1 MVTRLAD
8 GVWWFDLRGVN
19 AYLIDEAV
27 AGDGAGSG
35 VTLVD
40 AGLPWHGSRLVEGIA
55 EAGYELADIERILVT
70 HYDVDHVGGL
80 AGLDGLDAPIYVG
93 EADAELVAG
102 RRRPP
107 WHNHKG
113 LFQRAMAGFVSPPEN
128 PVEQVTDGDTV
139 GTFTVYATPGHT
151 PGHIAYVS
159 EAASVGLL
167 GDLVR
172 ESGGSLQPSPWL
184 LSYATDEVARSIA
197 DLDGRAP
204 AFEVLGV
211 GHGRPFERDGRDRLA
226 EVANRR

>member
-8 GVWWFDLRGVN
+8 GVWWIDLRGVN

-40 AGLPWHGSRLVEGIA
+40 AGLPWHGTQLSAAIA
-55 EAGYELADIERILVT
+55 AAGYELRDIERVLVT
-70 HYDVDHVGGL
+70 HYDIDHVGGL

-113 LFQRAMAGFVSPPEN
+113 LFQRAMAGFVSPPTNRIE
-128 PVEQVTDGDTV
+128 PVTDGDTV
-139 GTFTVYATPGHT
+139 GEFTVYATPGHT
-151 PGHIAYVS
+151 PGHVAYVS
-159 EAASVGLL
+159 ERASVGLL

-172 ESGGSLQPSPWL
+172 ESRGTLRPSPWL
-184 LSYATDEVARSIA
+184 LSYATGEVERSIA
-197 DLDGRAP
+197 ELNGRAP
-204 AFEVLGV
+204 DFAVLGM
-211 GHGRPFERDGRDRLA
+211 GHGRPFERDGRERLTELA
-226 EVANRR
+226 RE